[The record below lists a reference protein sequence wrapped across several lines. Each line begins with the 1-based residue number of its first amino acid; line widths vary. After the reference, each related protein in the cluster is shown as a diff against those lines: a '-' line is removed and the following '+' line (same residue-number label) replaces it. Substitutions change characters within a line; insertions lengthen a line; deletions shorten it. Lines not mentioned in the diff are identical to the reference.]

1 MTKYHQAWLLI
12 FSQSGGWKSQI
23 KVPSGLLSRE
33 AFLPG
38 LQAAIFLLCLHK
50 TFLLCGYPEGE
61 REHVREIGF

>member
-12 FSQSGGWKSQI
+12 FSQSGGWKSQT
-23 KVPSGLLSRE
+23 KVPSGLLSGE

-38 LQAAIFLLCLHK
+38 LQAAIFLLSLYRA
-50 TFLLCGYPEGE
+50 FSLCGCLEGE